1 MEEEIKTF
9 KDLTREV
16 IEKGICGKCGGC
28 VSFCS
33 AGELNALEIGK
44 NEVPRFIN
52 EDNCLKCGICYLICP
67 QTDTLNVELQEKF
80 GWKPPIGDYQRITS
94 VQTTNKAVKKNCTD
108 GGVVTSLLLYLLERN
123 LINGA
128 IVSKKIGRFAR
139 KAIVART
146 PEGLIEAAG
155 STFSGSL
162 HLEELG
168 GKYTTYTPILSTV
181 KSLEKGY
188 LHDIAVVGTPCQ
200 INAIRKMQCLGI
212 IPAHL
217 IKYTIGL
224 FCIENFSFDDVTRKM
239 LEKKLDINLEK
250 IVKLNVK
257 DDFIISLTKGV
268 TIHVPLEEVHEVARP
283 ACFTCKDF
291 SNEYADISVGGLG
304 SPDGYTTTLIR
315 TKVGASIYDR
325 ALRNG
330 YIQERTFEN
339 AEESRLEKTKMMAKI
354 VSFARRKRMRAEK
367 RLSQLAGGEDL
378 GGKA

>member
-9 KDLTREV
+9 KDLNKEV
-16 IEKGICGKCGGC
+16 VERGICGKCGGC

-33 AGELNALEIGK
+33 AGELNALEMGR
-44 NEVPRFIN
+44 NELPRYIN

-67 QTDTLNVELQEKF
+67 QTDTLNVDLQAKF
-80 GWKPPIGDYQRITS
+80 GWKPPIGKYQKITS
-94 VQTTNKAVKKNCTD
+94 AHTTDEKIRKICTD

-128 IVSKKIGRFAR
+128 IVSRKTERFAR
-139 KAIVART
+139 KAIIART
-146 PEGLIEAAG
+146 REELIEAAG

-168 GKYTTYTPILSTV
+168 EKYTTYTPILSTV
-181 KSLEKGY
+181 KSLQKEY
-188 LHDIAVVGTPCQ
+188 LHNIAVVGTPCQ

-224 FCIENFSFDDVTRKM
+224 FCIENFSFDDVAREM
-239 LEKKLDINLEK
+239 LEKRLDINLEE
-250 IVKLNVK
+250 IVKLNIK
-257 DDFIISLTKGV
+257 DDFIISLTKDV
-268 TIHVPLEEVHEVARP
+268 TIHVPLEEVQEVARP

-304 SPDGYTTTLIR
+304 SPDGFTTTLVR
-315 TKVGASIYDR
+315 TKLGESVYDG

-330 YIQERTFEN
+330 YIQERPFEN
-339 AEESRLEKTKMMAKI
+339 MEESRLEKTKMLAKI
-354 VSFARRKRMRAEK
+354 VSFARRKKMRAEE
-367 RLSQLAGGEDL
+367 RLSELAGGES
-378 GGKA
+378 GG